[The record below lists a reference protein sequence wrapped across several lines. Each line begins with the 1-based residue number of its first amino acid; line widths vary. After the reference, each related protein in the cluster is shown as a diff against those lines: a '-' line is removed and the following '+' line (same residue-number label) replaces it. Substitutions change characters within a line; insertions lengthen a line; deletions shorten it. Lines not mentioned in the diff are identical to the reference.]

1 MEGLHEI
8 SPLRALTKRRQKECE
23 HQIGWKTAG
32 DRPSTS
38 TEQSSCAL
46 TKTEVASRRLAW
58 SVPGPMY
65 VYYTF
70 QFNILWNS
78 WVCEWEGLWFLILLL
93 VLFSLCVDIEMNLN
107 CRKYM
112 IYSALFY
119 WELLLSWVLYDK
131 ESANVCFS
139 RNYNVLLEKLRSIV
153 LPHCHCRRQAPPLL
167 VVWVFSDFW
176 ILIQW

>member
-93 VLFSLCVDIEMNLN
+93 VLFSFCWFLLFNFYVMVFVLP
-107 CRKYM
+107 YY
-112 IYSALFY
+112 IYF
-119 WELLLSWVLYDK
+119 
-131 ESANVCFS
+131 
-139 RNYNVLLEKLRSIV
+139 NVLLLCLRS
-153 LPHCHCRRQAPPLL
+153 LFSERQK
-167 VVWVFSDFW
+167 VRGSRWEVRWRESQRSRSRGYCNQD
-176 ILIQW
+176 ILYEKRIKKWENIKNKILH

>member
-93 VLFSLCVDIEMNLN
+93 VLFSFCWFL
-107 CRKYM
+107 
-112 IYSALFY
+112 LFNFY
-119 WELLLSWVLYDK
+119 VMVFVLPYYILGCYVWLLSLRSLLISNERQNGLDLERRNGGIGDWELI
-131 ESANVCFS
+131 EG
-139 RNYNVLLEKLRSIV
+139 KL
-153 LPHCHCRRQAPPLL
+153 
-167 VVWVFSDFW
+167 
-176 ILIQW
+176 